1 MKLGDG
7 MLQNMKNIILKTND
21 YAIPQF
27 NINNLEWTRFILEK
41 CEELK
46 SPVILGVS
54 EGAIQYMGGYH
65 TVTTLVKSLL
75 KDLNITIPVVLHL
88 DHGSSY
94 ESCISAIDNGFT
106 SVMIDASK
114 KTLDENIKIT
124 KQVVDYAHINNVT
137 VEAEIGNIGSE
148 EGSNQV
154 FYANIEETI
163 NLVKNTNVDFLAPA
177 LGNLH
182 GLYNGEINLDFN
194 LMKKMNGL
202 INIPLVLH
210 GASGIPDNLIIKSIK
225 NGINKININTELQVE
240 WAKSV
245 RKFLNKD
252 QLVYD
257 PRKII
262 KSGEEAIKKII
273 EEKVILFGSNNK
285 A

>member
-7 MLQNMKNIILKTND
+7 MLKNMKNIILKTND

-27 NINNLEWTRFILEK
+27 NINNLEWTKFILEE
-41 CEELK
+41 CEKLK

-182 GLYNGEINLDFN
+182 GLYNGERNLDFN